1 MAQHGLG
8 KLEDS
13 METYEKGLKIEPGNA
28 QLKAGESKVHQ
39 DLAAQMRSQGGGMG
53 GMGGAGLGGMFGP
66 EGEAKLK
73 ANPRIAKYF
82 EDPTFQTKWAM
93 CQQNPQMM
101 MQLLQTDPRLMD
113 VFKELTGVDLLQ
125 MNEDKQ
131 RNAEQEADLRKKAK
145 ATAEAKAAEEARK
158 AKEAEEAALPQE
170 ERDAIEIKKK
180 AEVVKAEGT
189 VAYKARD
196 FEKALELYGKA
207 IELCP
212 SELTY
217 HSNKAAV
224 YFEMK
229 NFDACI

>member
-1 MAQHGLG
+1 
-8 KLEDS
+8 
-13 METYEKGLKIEPGNA
+13 
-28 QLKAGESKVHQ
+28 
-39 DLAAQMRSQGGGMG
+39 
-53 GMGGAGLGGMFGP
+53 
-66 EGEAKLK
+66 
-73 ANPRIAKYF
+73 
-82 EDPTFQTKWAM
+82 
-93 CQQNPQMM
+93 M

-131 RNAEQEADLRKKAK
+131 RNAEQENDLRKKAK
-145 ATAEAKAAEEARK
+145 ATAEAKAADDAKK

-170 ERDAIEIKKK
+170 EREAIDLKKR
-180 AEVVKAEGT
+180 AEAVKAEGT

-196 FEKALELYGKA
+196 FSKALELYGKA

-212 SELTY
+212 AELTY

-229 NFDACI
+229 NYEACI